1 MSDLEDD
8 VMERLAARIA
18 YTYARLLTVCAAL
31 PIPVALP
38 KGLITHQD
46 TVPAVRRITEVITET
61 LLPDEQRGQ
70 LVTAAT
76 MWLIAVDLHIL
87 LTDEGGEGFIEP
99 RAIGALGVLILA
111 QGDLDALGRWQALNP
126 S

>member
-1 MSDLEDD
+1 MSDLEDG
-8 VMERLAARIA
+8 VMQRLTARIA
-18 YTYARLLTVCAAL
+18 FTYARLVTVCAAL

-38 KGLITHQD
+38 KGQVSHRE
-46 TVPAVRRITEVITET
+46 TVPAVRRITELITET

-87 LTDEGGEGFIEP
+87 LTDEDGEGFIES
-99 RAIGALGVLILA
+99 RAVGALGVLIMA
-111 QGDLDALGRWQALNP
+111 MGDLDALGRWQALNP